1 MSQGSHE
8 KSELKEDISSLLER
22 QQSSR
27 LTRKESIVSRFSSIA
42 SITSQVAATMAAM
55 SVSEILTV
63 PEGLSDV
70 EPNEIVDKLLNHVTQ
85 SMSSRF
91 SILPLSQQTI
101 LANNSCE
108 NKRG

>member
-1 MSQGSHE
+1 ME
-8 KSELKEDISSLLER
+8 ETKF
-22 QQSSR
+22 
-27 LTRKESIVSRFSSIA
+27 VC
-42 SITSQVAATMAAM
+42 QVAATMAAM

-85 SMSSRF
+85 SMPSRF
-91 SILPLSQQTI
+91 SILPLSDQTI
-101 LANNSCE
+101 LCIVANNSCE